1 MDLLQLRETGRW
13 EGVDIPGPALSCVV
27 ITRVPFAVPS
37 DPIVAARA
45 ETFDD
50 AFNQYSIPQAI
61 LTFRQ
66 GFGRLIRTHQD
77 RGVVAIFDRRVISKG
92 YGQAFLES
100 LPGVTEHRGPLAN
113 LPKMAEDWID
123 YGGI

>member
-1 MDLLQLRETGRW
+1 
-13 EGVDIPGPALSCVV
+13 LSCVV
-27 ITRVPFAVPS
+27 ITRIPFAVPS

-50 AFNQYSIPQAI
+50 AFSQYSIPQAI
-61 LTFRQ
+61 LMFRQ

-77 RGVVAIFDRRVISKG
+77 RGVVAIFDRRVISKN

-100 LPGVTEHRGPLAN
+100 LPNVTEHRGLLAN